1 MSAPAI
7 EIERCCRRCEQIT
20 RAEAANFYYGIRLLP
35 RDKRAAMSAV
45 YAFARRVDDI
55 GDDGSLDAEQQL
67 AALAT
72 ERAMVQ
78 SFGAL
83 RPSPVG
89 DPVWIALEWAC
100 ERYALPIDALE
111 FLVEGVEFDVRGD
124 RYETFGDLV
133 SYCRRVAGAVG
144 RLCVAIFTDGHVTDQ
159 VDALADDLGIAMQL
173 TNIIRDVREDREMG
187 RVYLPSEDLERFG
200 CALDAGSPSGEGA
213 GERCADLIRFQAARA
228 AEWFDRGLRLTDH
241 LDGRSAAC
249 VLAMTG
255 IYREILDRIVA
266 DPAQVMRTRVSL
278 APWEKAWVA
287 ARSLATSTGVL
298 SRSRTTH
305 AADVQTKLDAEWRRS
320 A

>member
-7 EIERCCRRCEQIT
+7 EIERCCRRCEEIT
-20 RAEAANFYYGIRLLP
+20 REEAANFYYGIRLLP

-67 AALAT
+67 EALAT
-72 ERAMVQ
+72 ERAMLQ
-78 SFGAL
+78 SFGEPRAG
-83 RPSPVG
+83 RNRSVG
-89 DPVWIALEWAC
+89 DPVWVALEWAC
-100 ERYALPIDALE
+100 ARYALPVEALE
-111 FLVEGVEFDVRGD
+111 FLVEGVEFDVRGE

-133 SYCRRVAGAVG
+133 AYCRRVAGAVG

-159 VDALADDLGIAMQL
+159 IDALADDLGIAMQL

-200 CALDAGSPSGEGA
+200 CALADGVPSDRTAIEPCEG
-213 GERCADLIRFQAARA
+213 LIRFQAARA
-228 AEWFDRGLRLTDH
+228 AEWFDRGLQLTDH

-266 DPAQVMRTRVSL
+266 NPGQVMRTRVSL

-287 ARSLATSTGVL
+287 ARSLVTSTGVL
-298 SRSRTTH
+298 AR
-305 AADVQTKLDAEWRRS
+305 
-320 A
+320 

>member
-7 EIERCCRRCEQIT
+7 EIEHCCRRCEEIT
-20 RAEAANFYYGIRLLP
+20 RRQAANFYYGIRLLP

-55 GDDGSLDAEQQL
+55 GDDGSLDADQQL
-67 AALAT
+67 AALAA
-72 ERAMVQ
+72 ERAMLR
-78 SFGAL
+78 SFGGVGGFGSG
-83 RPSPVG
+83 PTPVE
-89 DPVWIALEWAC
+89 DPVRVALEWAC
-100 ERYALPIDALE
+100 GRYALPIDALE
-111 FLVEGVEFDVRGD
+111 FLVEGVEFDVRGE

-144 RLCVAIFTDGHVTDQ
+144 RLCVAIFTDGHVTDE

-200 CALDAGSPSGEGA
+200 CPLDAGVPSADGVPSGDG
-213 GERCADLIRFQAARA
+213 GPCAEMIRFQAARA
-228 AEWFDRGLRLTDH
+228 AQWFDRGLQLTEH
-241 LDGRSAAC
+241 LDSRSAAC
-249 VLAMTG
+249 VRAMTG

-266 DPAQVMRTRVSL
+266 DPEQVMRTRVSL

-298 SRSRTTH
+298 
-305 AADVQTKLDAEWRRS
+305 AP
-320 A
+320 

>member
-7 EIERCCRRCEQIT
+7 EIERCCRRCEEIT
-20 RAEAANFYYGIRLLP
+20 REEAANFYYGIRLLP
-35 RDKRAAMSAV
+35 REKRAAMSAV

-55 GDDGSLDAEQQL
+55 GDDGSLDSAQQL
-67 AALAT
+67 TSLSIQR
-72 ERAMVQ
+72 EMLR
-78 SFGAL
+78 SFGNP

-111 FLVEGVEFDVRGD
+111 FLVEGVEFDVRGE

-133 SYCRRVAGAVG
+133 AYCRRVAGAVG
-144 RLCVAIFTDGHVTDQ
+144 RLCVAIFTDGRVTDET
-159 VDALADDLGIAMQL
+159 DALADDLGIAMQL

-200 CALDAGSPSGEGA
+200 CGLQSGVPSEDDDT
-213 GERCADLIRFQAARA
+213 EPCEEMIRFQAARA
-228 AEWFDRGLRLTDH
+228 AEWFDRGLQLTNH
-241 LDGRSAAC
+241 LDSRSSAC

-266 DPAQVMRTRVSL
+266 DPGQVMRTRVSL

-287 ARSLATSTGVL
+287 ARSLATSSGVFT
-298 SRSRTTH
+298 R
-305 AADVQTKLDAEWRRS
+305 
-320 A
+320 

>member
-20 RAEAANFYYGIRLLP
+20 REEAANFYYGIRLLP

-55 GDDGSLDAEQQL
+55 GDDGSLDAAQQL
-67 AALAT
+67 GSLAVQ
-72 ERAMVQ
+72 RAMLR
-78 SFGAL
+78 SFGSH

-111 FLVEGVEFDVRGD
+111 FLVEGVEFDVRGE

-133 SYCRRVAGAVG
+133 AYCRRVAGAVG
-144 RLCVAIFTDGHVTDQ
+144 RLCVAIFTDGHVTDEI
-159 VDALADDLGIAMQL
+159 DALADDLGIAMQL

-200 CALDAGSPSGEGA
+200 CALHSGGA
-213 GERCADLIRFQAARA
+213 SDDGAAEPCEAMIRFQAARA
-228 AEWFDRGLRLTDH
+228 AEWFDRGLHLTEH
-241 LDGRSAAC
+241 LDARSAAC

-266 DPAQVMRTRVSL
+266 DPGQVMRTRVSL

-287 ARSLATSTGVL
+287 ARSLASSTGVL
-298 SRSRTTH
+298 AR
-305 AADVQTKLDAEWRRS
+305 
-320 A
+320 

>member
-7 EIERCCRRCEQIT
+7 EVERCRRRCEEIT

-35 RDKRAAMSAV
+35 RDKRAAMCAV

-55 GDDGSLDAEQQL
+55 GDDGALDSGQQLDAL
-67 AALAT
+67 AA
-72 ERAMVQ
+72 ERAMLE
-78 SFGAL
+78 SFGGSGSGAG
-83 RPSPVG
+83 RSVD
-89 DPVWIALEWAC
+89 DPVRIALEWAC
-100 ERYALPIDALE
+100 VRYTLPVDALE
-111 FLVEGVEFDVRGD
+111 FLVEGVEFDVRGT

-133 SYCRRVAGAVG
+133 AYCRRVAGAVG
-144 RLCVAIFTDGHVTDQ
+144 RLCVAIFTDGHVTDE

-200 CALDAGSPSGEGA
+200 CRLDAGVPCGGSADDP
-213 GERCADLIRFQAARA
+213 CAELIRFQAARA
-228 AEWFDRGLRLTDH
+228 AEWFDRGLQLTDH

-249 VLAMTG
+249 VRAMTG

-266 DPAQVMRTRVSL
+266 DPIQVMRTRVSL
-278 APWEKAWVA
+278 ATWEKAWVA

-298 SRSRTTH
+298 AR
-305 AADVQTKLDAEWRRS
+305 
-320 A
+320 

>member
-1 MSAPAI
+1 MSTPAI
-7 EIERCCRRCEQIT
+7 EVERCCRCCEQIT
-20 RAEAANFYYGIRLLP
+20 REQAANFYYGIRLLP

-67 AALAT
+67 AALAD
-72 ERAMVQ
+72 ERAMLQ
-78 SFGAL
+78 SFGDP
-83 RPSPVG
+83 RTTGPRVVS
-89 DPVWIALEWAC
+89 DPVRVALEWAC
-100 ERYALPIDALE
+100 GRYALPVDALE
-111 FLVEGVEFDVRGD
+111 FLVEGVEFDVRGQ

-144 RLCVAIFTDGHVTDQ
+144 RLCVAIFTDGHVTDE

-187 RVYLPSEDLERFG
+187 RVYLPSEDLQRFG
-200 CALDAGSPSGEGA
+200 CPLNLGAASPSTASGP
-213 GERCADLIRFQAARA
+213 CADLIRFQAARA
-228 AEWFDRGLRLTDH
+228 AEWFDRGLQLTQH

-249 VLAMTG
+249 VRAMTG

-266 DPAQVMRTRVSL
+266 DPEQVMRTRVSL

-287 ARSLATSTGVL
+287 ARSLASSTVVGA
-298 SRSRTTH
+298 R
-305 AADVQTKLDAEWRRS
+305 
-320 A
+320 

>member
-7 EIERCCRRCEQIT
+7 EIERCCRRCEEIT
-20 RAEAANFYYGIRLLP
+20 REQAANFYYGIRLLP
-35 RDKRAAMSAV
+35 RDKRAAMSTV
-45 YAFARRVDDI
+45 YAFARRVDDV

-72 ERAMVQ
+72 ERAMLH
-78 SFGAL
+78 SFAEPRAG
-83 RPSPVG
+83 RNRSVG
-89 DPVWIALEWAC
+89 DPVWVALEWAC
-100 ERYALPIDALE
+100 ERYALPVEALE
-111 FLVEGVEFDVRGD
+111 FLVEGVEFDVRGE

-133 SYCRRVAGAVG
+133 AYCRRVAGAVG

-159 VDALADDLGIAMQL
+159 IDALADDLGIAMQL

-200 CALDAGSPSGEGA
+200 CALDAGGA
-213 GERCADLIRFQAARA
+213 PCEDLIRFQAARA
-228 AEWFDRGLRLTDH
+228 AEWFDRGLQLTDH

-266 DPAQVMRTRVSL
+266 DPGQVLRTRVSL

-287 ARSLATSTGVL
+287 ARSLVSSTGVPA
-298 SRSRTTH
+298 R
-305 AADVQTKLDAEWRRS
+305 
-320 A
+320 